1 MEYSDIYDK
10 EKGVNFGI
18 SANANMAITNVY
30 NESEPNN
37 PNKQLKISKSGSANY
52 DAVDREQIN
61 RATIGAGTIIVDG
74 KEVKTNIN
82 RDESKSQELTKDISV
97 EKIAFNYDENR
108 RKWNEIPI
116 IMGEYGLALG
126 KDLDTAIGKV
136 SEKDYKLEEK
146 LGQEFHKGYKGVE
159 NFIDYKLGNKL
170 IGIIPTEDTNGG
182 VAGELQ
188 SPSSLLN

>member
-61 RATIGAGTIIVDG
+61 RATIGTGTIIVDG

-82 RDESKSQELTKDISV
+82 RDESKSQELTKDINVSKISIDYADERKDWSLASV
-97 EKIAFNYDENR
+97 QDIL
-108 RKWNEIPI
+108 
-116 IMGEYGLALG
+116 GEYLKEA
-126 KDLDTAIGKV
+126 V
-136 SEKDYKLEEK
+136 LEP
-146 LGQEFHKGYKGVE
+146 VE
-159 NFIDYKLGNKL
+159 SLK
-170 IGIIPTEDTNGG
+170 
-182 VAGELQ
+182 
-188 SPSSLLN
+188 SPPVVGWA